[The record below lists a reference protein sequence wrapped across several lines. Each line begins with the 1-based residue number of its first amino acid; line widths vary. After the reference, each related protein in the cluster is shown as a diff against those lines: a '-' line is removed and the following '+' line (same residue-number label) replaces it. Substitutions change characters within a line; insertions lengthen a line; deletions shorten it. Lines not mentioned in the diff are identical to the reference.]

1 MQIVQT
7 PPSRGVQIIK
17 DHLSYIDD
25 TEATQSINTSMMHT
39 PSTSV
44 LRFSLRNTVVHVSYQ
59 VYAKTMSCQSVEG

>member
-25 TEATQSINTSMMHT
+25 TDPTQAINTWMMHT
-39 PSTSV
+39 PSISE
-44 LRFSLRNTVVHVSYQ
+44 LRFPLSNTVVHVSYQ
-59 VYAKTMSCQSVEG
+59 VCAKTCESIED